1 VNIKK
6 KSPSF
11 IPDRSK
17 KLKEDKEK
25 IIAIKAIQ
33 KKLLEKRLSYREIF
47 AIMDEIAHE
56 KLTDILTTYFVA
68 SSFREGYSPSELYY
82 FTKAMVET
90 GNKLKFKG
98 LVADKHSVGGISGT
112 RTTMI
117 IVPIIAAAGFK
128 IPKISSR
135 AITTPA
141 GTADVMEAIASVEF
155 TPAEIEKIV
164 NKVGGCIVWNGR
176 LGIAPADDVIIR
188 VEEPLSFES
197 FDKIII
203 SVMAKKVAAGTT
215 HLALDLPYGKTAKIR
230 HFSDAEKV
238 AKKFENLAR
247 IFGIKIVVD
256 INEMLEPA
264 GRGIGPIL
272 EARDVLYVLEQE
284 AVRPLRLETKALRL
298 AGMLLDLCFQE
309 KKIKKNG
316 DEEARKILESGTAL
330 NKFREIVAAQN
341 GDQSISC
348 YSLKLARFKK
358 EINSSVSGRIKDI
371 NNYNLNTVAKVLGAP
386 NDNYA
391 GIYLLKKLDHNVDKN
406 ETMLILY
413 SSDKYRLKEGEVTI
427 KNLPV
432 FTIEK

>member
-1 VNIKK
+1 MSKK
-6 KSPSF
+6 KS
-11 IPDRSK
+11 
-17 KLKEDKEK
+17 EDGQKM
-25 IIAIKAIQ
+25 IAIKAIQ
-33 KKLLEKRLSYREIF
+33 KKLLGKKLTYREVY

-68 SSFREGYSPSELYY
+68 SSFKEGYSPNELYY

-98 LVADKHSVGGISGT
+98 LVADKHSVGGIAGT
-112 RTTMI
+112 RTTMV

-155 TPAEIEKIV
+155 IPKEIEKIV
-164 NKVGGCIVWNGR
+164 NRVGGCIAWNGR

-188 VEEPLSFES
+188 VEAPLSFES

-215 HLALDLPYGKTAKIR
+215 HLALDLPYGNTAKIR
-230 HFSDAEKV
+230 HFTDAERV
-238 AKKFENLAR
+238 AKKFEDLAKR
-247 IFGIKIVVD
+247 FGIKTVVD

-272 EARDVLYVLEQE
+272 EARDVLYVLEQHKD
-284 AVRPLRLETKALRL
+284 RPLRLEAKSVRL
-298 AGMLLDLCFQE
+298 AGMLLDLCYKE

-316 DEEARKILESGTAL
+316 EDEVKKIVETGAAL
-330 NKFREIVAAQN
+330 KKFREIVAAQK
-341 GDQSISC
+341 GDKNISSH
-348 YSLKLARFKK
+348 SLKLSPYKK
-358 EINSSVSGRIKDI
+358 EITAPISGKIKDI
-371 NNYNLNTVAKVLGAP
+371 DNYNLNTVAKVLGAP
-386 NDNYA
+386 KDKQA
-391 GIYLLKKLDHNVDKN
+391 GIYLLKKLDHNVDRN
-406 ETMLILY
+406 EPMFVLY
-413 SSDKYRLKEGEVTI
+413 SGDKYRLKEGEVTV
-427 KNLPV
+427 KNLPI
-432 FTIEK
+432 FAIEK